1 MGGTAPTSGIGS
13 TPIYVDFDH
22 SLLRTSLTLESL
34 LGAVKRSPLVLFAI
48 PWWLLR
54 GANQLR
60 SRLERFHGID
70 AGSLPVRSELVEYLK
85 AQKETGRRTVFVT
98 TAAREVASTV
108 DRHSGLAAEV
118 LCVPPEARTADAR
131 ARLISGHAAGPFTYA
146 GSSASDLPVWRAANA
161 AILVGTGRAT
171 ASRVADCVP
180 VERDFPVIRP
190 SLRAYL
196 KAARVY
202 QWLKNV
208 LIFLPLLTASLL
220 TDAEALASAVRAFVA
235 FSLCASA
242 IYILNDLFDLPS
254 DRGHP
259 RKRNRPFASGVIPV
273 SHGLV
278 MAPILL
284 ATGLLVAANGG
295 IGLLIVTALYVVITT
310 FYSLFLKTFVLA
322 DVITL
327 AGLYTIRVVA
337 GAVAIDVTASFWL
350 LAFSMSL
357 FTSLALIKRCA
368 ELLMLGSLKRS
379 RSSGRDYRVEDLPV
393 LQSMGV
399 ASGFSAVL
407 VLALF
412 INAEDTAASYAH
424 PQLLWLL
431 CCSALYWVTRMW
443 IKTARQEMHDDPL
456 LYAARDWNSL
466 AVLAGSVIIVLFARG

>member
-1 MGGTAPTSGIGS
+1 MGGTAPTSSIGS
-13 TPIYVDFDH
+13 APIYVDLDH

-34 LGAVKRSPLVLFAI
+34 LGAVKRSPLVLFAL

-54 GANQLR
+54 GVRHLR
-60 SRLERFHGID
+60 ARLEGFNGID
-70 AGSLPVRSELVEYLK
+70 ATTLPLRGDLVEYLK
-85 AQKETGRRTVFVT
+85 AQNQSGRRTILV
-98 TAAREVASTV
+98 TAAAGQLASGV
-108 DRHSGLAAEV
+108 SRQAGLAADV
-118 LCVPPEARTADAR
+118 LGVPPEARTADAR
-131 ARLISGHAAGPFTYA
+131 AQLISSHAGGAFAYA
-146 GSSASDLPVWRAANA
+146 GSSAADLPVWRAASA
-161 AILVGTGRAT
+161 GILVGTGRKT
-171 ASRVADCVP
+171 ARLVADCGP
-180 VERDFPVIRP
+180 VEREFPAIRP
-190 SLRAYL
+190 SLRVYL

-220 TDAEALASAVRAFVA
+220 TDADALASAARAFFA

-259 RKRNRPFASGVIPV
+259 RKRNRPFASGAIPV
-273 SHGLV
+273 WQGLAIAPLLLAAGLV
-278 MAPILL
+278 
-284 ATGLLVAANGG
+284 VAAGG
-295 IGLLIVTALYVVITT
+295 GNALLLVTALYVVITT
-310 FYSLFLKTFVLA
+310 FYSLFLKSFVLA

-368 ELLMLGSLKRS
+368 ELLVLGGMKRS
-379 RSSGRDYRVEDLPV
+379 KSSGRDYRVEDLPV

-443 IKTARQEMHDDPL
+443 IKTARHEMHDDPL

-466 AVLAGSVIIVLFARG
+466 AVLAGSVVIVLLARG